1 MKKLIKHFIATVSA
15 GIFCFSLYAQTGATA
30 DPMKNPGTV
39 DLDKHPEV
47 MARVLGNV
55 KNGKINFV
63 PKGESIDTSL
73 DLSKHPEIVQAIIK
87 NPSNW
92 PIILKAYNNRNDT
105 LTQLGKNKQV
115 IRDIM
120 AVLISR
126 HIIKER
132 SEISNF
138 LLNDDA
144 FVLNG
149 KKLPGSLY
157 QELKERYIKAP
168 GYVVYYG
175 NSEMKGNGIFVR
187 ADTF

>member
-1 MKKLIKHFIATVSA
+1 MKNLIKHIITTIAA
-15 GIFCFSLYAQTGATA
+15 GIFCLNLHAQSVTVT
-30 DPMKNPGTV
+30 DSMKNPVTM
-39 DLDKHPEV
+39 DLQKHLEIMARMNENLRNGKITFRTNGEKPDTGLDLIKHPE
-47 MARVLGNV
+47 LV
-55 KNGKINFV
+55 K
-63 PKGESIDTSL
+63 
-73 DLSKHPEIVQAIIK
+73 AIIK

-105 LTQLGKNKQV
+105 LTQQGKNKQV

-132 SEISNF
+132 SDVSNF